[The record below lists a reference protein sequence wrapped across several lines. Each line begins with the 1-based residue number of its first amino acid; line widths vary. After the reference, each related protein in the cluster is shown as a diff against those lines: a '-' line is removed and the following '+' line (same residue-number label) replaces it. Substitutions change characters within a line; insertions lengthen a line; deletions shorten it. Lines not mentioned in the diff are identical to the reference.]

1 MTAAAPRARDR
12 WEDRM
17 ISDLTACL
25 RRLLSDERGATAI
38 EYSMIAAGVGVA
50 IASTVWLV
58 GAQVKTALYDKIAA
72 MF

>member
-1 MTAAAPRARDR
+1 
-12 WEDRM
+12 M

-25 RRLLSDERGATAI
+25 RRLLSDARGATAI